1 MPYASPAAEDLIAR
15 YPAFTTTAEETID
28 LWLAEAAIECAS
40 WPEDVRARAEMAYAA
55 HRMAELGQGAGAIPA
70 GVTSFRSADFSASV
84 DASVASRTGFEAS
97 VYGRE
102 FTLLRRRAFAGPR
115 TAWSPPA
122 GYDV

>member
-1 MPYASPAAEDLIAR
+1 MAYTAPVPEDLTTR
-15 YPAFTTTAEETID
+15 YPAFSAVAEETLD
-28 LWLAEAAIECAS
+28 YWLAEAATECAG
-40 WPEDVRARAEMAYAA
+40 WPEDARARAEMAYAA
-55 HRMAELGQGAGAIPA
+55 HRMAELGMGAGAVPA